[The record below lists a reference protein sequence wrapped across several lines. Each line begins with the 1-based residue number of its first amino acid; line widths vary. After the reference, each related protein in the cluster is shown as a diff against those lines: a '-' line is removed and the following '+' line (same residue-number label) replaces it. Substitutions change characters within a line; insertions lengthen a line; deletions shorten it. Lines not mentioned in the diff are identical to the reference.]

1 MKVLV
6 VGNVGAGK
14 TSLIQRYVGN
24 GFSEHYKATI
34 GVDFAVKG
42 NVTLWDI
49 AGQERFG
56 NMTTTYYRGADGAI
70 VVIDWT
76 NRDSVDVAEKWIKDL
91 NSKIDVPIV
100 LMANKCDKPSR
111 VNYEDVDTIRGV
123 IGWKRTSA
131 KTGEGIQEG
140 IDMLMKMIDLKK
152 RETET
157 FGIKL
162 DIKTDNNNKCCF

>member
-6 VGNVGAGK
+6 VGNIGAGK

-24 GFSEHYKATI
+24 GFSENYKATV

-56 NMTTTYYRGADGAI
+56 CMTTTYYRGADGAI

-76 NRDSVDVAEKWIKDL
+76 NRESLESAEKWMQDL
-91 NSKIDVPIV
+91 NSKISVPI
-100 LMANKCDKPSR
+100 LLIANKCDKPSA
-111 VNYEDVDTIRGV
+111 VNFEDVDTIRGV
-123 IGWKRTSA
+123 IGWRTTSA
-131 KTGEGIQEG
+131 KTGEGIDAA
-140 IDMLMKMIDLKK
+140 ITML
-152 RETET
+152 
-157 FGIKL
+157 L
-162 DIKTDNNNKCCF
+162 DAIKTRKKQEKDEAIVKLARKVEDDNK